1 MIINDSLIDS
11 QFIIIFIISISIII
25 IIQQVQHKMLY
36 VMLMNEHA
44 NWLIFNIFVK
54 MLH

>member
-11 QFIIIFIISISIII
+11 QFIIIFIISISII